1 MIMYG
6 TLLGLA
12 VLPAAAAIWFF
23 VLGLGDGSV
32 SEFNILLWLG
42 LLAVAC
48 GVPALGAALQGNGQ
62 ALAAKLVLALGAVP
76 AAIGIV
82 VLLVL
87 IVAPPRWH

>member
-1 MIMYG
+1 MMIYG

-23 VLGLGDGSV
+23 VIGLGDGSV

-42 LLAVAC
+42 LLTVAC
-48 GVPALGAALQGNGQ
+48 GVPALGAVLQGNGRT
-62 ALAAKLVLALGAVP
+62 LAAKLVLALGAAP
-76 AAIGIV
+76 AVIGMV

-87 IVAPPRWH
+87 IIVPPRWN